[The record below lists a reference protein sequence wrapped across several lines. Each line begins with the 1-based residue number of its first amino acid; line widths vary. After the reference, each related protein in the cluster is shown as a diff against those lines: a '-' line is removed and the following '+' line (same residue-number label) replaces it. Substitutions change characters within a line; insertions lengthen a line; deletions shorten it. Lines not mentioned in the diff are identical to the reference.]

1 MKPPNDEIHAEND
14 EQFLRKLQQQAS
26 RIGTAR
32 RAGFWQGLATVGAIG
47 WMVVTPAVAG
57 ALVGRWLDA
66 RFATGVYWTL
76 SLLTAGVMLGSF
88 SAWRHVQKE
97 LDV

>member
-1 MKPPNDEIHAEND
+1 MKPPNDIPEERD
-14 EQFLRKLQQQAS
+14 EQFLRELRRQAQ

-32 RAGFWQGLATVGAIG
+32 RAGFWQGLATIGAIG

-97 LDV
+97 LDL